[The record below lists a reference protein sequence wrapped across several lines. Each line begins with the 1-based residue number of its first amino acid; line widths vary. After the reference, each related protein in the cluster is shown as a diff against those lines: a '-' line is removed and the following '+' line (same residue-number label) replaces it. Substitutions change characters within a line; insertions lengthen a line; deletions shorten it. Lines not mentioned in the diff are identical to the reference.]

1 MPDRTPSAATTQALD
16 LDRRSLVT
24 FTDYVKEGEIVRVYR
39 TFEDAEEERG
49 PSVPMRVCRDDDDW
63 WLEAV
68 T

>member
-1 MPDRTPSAATTQALD
+1 LQALD

-24 FTDYVKEGEIVRVYR
+24 FTDYVKEGEVVSVYR

-49 PSVPMRVCRDDDDW
+49 ASVRMRVCRDEDEW

-68 T
+68 DAI